1 LTTSTVVNI
10 SGVPV
15 DSITDETFKKEKAPK
30 ASRSHK
36 FFADAAPKSTTSDA
50 RKTLQKT
57 VVSALLK
64 NISDKLVKKY
74 LGARFSL
81 TRNDAPH
88 AMKF

>member
-1 LTTSTVVNI
+1 MA
-10 SGVPV
+10 
-15 DSITDETFKKEKAPK
+15 DETFKREKAPK

-36 FFADAAPKSTTSDA
+36 FFADAATTFTTSDA
-50 RKTLQKT
+50 RKTFKKT
-57 VVSALLK
+57 GDDALLK
-64 NISDKLVKKY
+64 NVSDKLVKKY